1 MKIFTLIKKMSIFD
15 LIKILEI
22 FNLIKFSR
30 YLIRNFKTKSK
41 FGFDALEKPDR
52 ACFVRGPFTR
62 SFKFG
67 IGSGHSISDV
77 MS

>member
-1 MKIFTLIKKMSIFD
+1 MKIFTVIKKMRIFD

-41 FGFDALEKPDR
+41 FGFDALENS
-52 ACFVRGPFTR
+52 ASALFGRGPFTR

-77 MS
+77 IS